1 MSGDPHDPTIAI
13 DRQAFIRGCR
23 LLIRPALAAS
33 LVPLALLTSACGAV
47 RPAPLEDG
55 AAVLRRA
62 VDNARS
68 AASVRVRG
76 DIRATHS
83 IVGWEGIV
91 VGTDEQ
97 YRVAAMGMVIDARR
111 IDGLVWGRPV
121 DRSQPWVSVPS
132 DGSFDLGV
140 LLRGHV
146 DSFTT
151 VDDAQRIELRF
162 AGVDVLHAL
171 SHVPSTG
178 PTTAT
183 VTIQSG
189 FVTEVDLRLPS
200 EVSARVEL
208 WDYGAPLTVEPV
220 DA

>member
-1 MSGDPHDPTIAI
+1 MM
-13 DRQAFIRGCR
+13 RGGR
-23 LLIRPALAAS
+23 HLIRPAIVAS
-33 LVPLALLTSACGAV
+33 LVALALLTSACGAV
-47 RPAPLEDG
+47 RPVSLEDD
-55 AAVLRRA
+55 AAVLRHA

-68 AASVRVRG
+68 AASVRVHG
-76 DIRATHS
+76 DIRSTDS
-83 IVGWEGIV
+83 IVGWEGVV

-111 IDGLVWGRPV
+111 IDGVVWGRPV
-121 DRSQPWVSVPS
+121 DRSQPWISVPS

-151 VDDAQRIELRF
+151 VDDTQRIELSF
-162 AGVDVLHAL
+162 AGVDVLHDL

-189 FVTEVDLRLPS
+189 FVTEVDLRLPND
-200 EVSARVEL
+200 VSARIEL

-220 DA
+220 DS

>member
-23 LLIRPALAAS
+23 LLMRPVLAAS
-33 LVPLALLTSACGAV
+33 LVPLALLTSACVAV
-47 RPAPLEDG
+47 QPAPVED
-55 AAVLRRA
+55 APAILRRA

-68 AASVRVRG
+68 AANVRVRG
-76 DIRATHS
+76 DIRSTHS
-83 IVGWEGIV
+83 IVGWEGVV

-111 IDGLVWGRPV
+111 IDGIVWGRPV

-132 DGSFDLGV
+132 DRSFDLGV

-151 VDDAQRIELRF
+151 VDDGQRIELRF

-171 SHVPSTG
+171 SHVPSAG

-183 VTIQSG
+183 VTIHSG
-189 FVTEVDLRLPS
+189 FVTELDLRLS
-200 EVSARVEL
+200 NDVSARIEL
-208 WDYGAPLTVEPV
+208 WDYGAPLTIEPV
-220 DA
+220 DS